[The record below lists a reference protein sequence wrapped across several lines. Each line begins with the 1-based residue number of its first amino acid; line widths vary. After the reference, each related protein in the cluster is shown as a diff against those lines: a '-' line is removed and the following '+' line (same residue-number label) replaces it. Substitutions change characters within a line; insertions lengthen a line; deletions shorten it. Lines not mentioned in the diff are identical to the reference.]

1 MVQGQGGTEVQV
13 EGILKYSKELKRGP
27 NSEIRTKD
35 FFERAFINGNKGDIV
50 TRKVIQT
57 DGAPAA
63 IGPYSQGI
71 VAAPWLFVSGQLG
84 IQPETGELV
93 SSDFALQAR
102 QALENLLQIVLAAGY
117 HSGQIV
123 AVDVFVTDLNN
134 FVAFNS
140 IYAEY
145 FSKHRP
151 ARAVVEV
158 SRLPKDACVEIKCIA
173 YNPGTSSI

>member
-1 MVQGQGGTEVQV
+1 MTC
-13 EGILKYSKELKRGP
+13 
-27 NSEIRTKD
+27 
-35 FFERAFINGNKGDIV
+35 
-50 TRKVIQT
+50 KVIQT
-57 DGAPAA
+57 DQAPAA

-71 VAAPWLFVSGQLG
+71 TAVPFLFVSGQLG

-93 SSDFALQAR
+93 SSDFKIQAK

-117 HSGQIV
+117 NLNQIV
-123 AVDVFVTDLNN
+123 AVDVFVTDLTN
-134 FVAFNS
+134 FANFND

-145 FSKHRP
+145 FSEHRP

-158 SRLPKDACVEIKCIA
+158 SRLPKDACIEIKCIA

>member
-1 MVQGQGGTEVQV
+1 MTC
-13 EGILKYSKELKRGP
+13 
-27 NSEIRTKD
+27 
-35 FFERAFINGNKGDIV
+35 
-50 TRKVIQT
+50 KVIQT
-57 DGAPAA
+57 DRAPAA

-71 VAAPWLFVSGQLG
+71 AVAPLLFVSGQLG
-84 IQPETGELV
+84 ILPETGELV
-93 SSDFALQAR
+93 SSDFASQAR

-117 HSGQIV
+117 NLNQVV

-134 FVAFNS
+134 FTAFNA

-145 FSKHRP
+145 FSEHRP

-158 SRLPKDACVEIKCIA
+158 SRLPKDACIEIKCIA

>member
-1 MVQGQGGTEVQV
+1 MTC
-13 EGILKYSKELKRGP
+13 
-27 NSEIRTKD
+27 
-35 FFERAFINGNKGDIV
+35 
-50 TRKVIQT
+50 KVIQT
-57 DGAPAA
+57 DRAPAA

-71 VAAPWLFVSGQLG
+71 AVAPWLFVSGQLG

-93 SSDFALQAR
+93 GSDFVPQAK
-102 QALENLLQIVLAAGY
+102 QALENLFQIVLAAGY
-117 HSGQIV
+117 NLDQVV

-134 FVAFNS
+134 FADFND
-140 IYAEY
+140 IYADY
-145 FSKHRP
+145 FSEHRP

>member
-1 MVQGQGGTEVQV
+1 MTC
-13 EGILKYSKELKRGP
+13 
-27 NSEIRTKD
+27 
-35 FFERAFINGNKGDIV
+35 
-50 TRKVIQT
+50 KVIQT
-57 DGAPAA
+57 DRAPAA

-71 VAAPWLFVSGQLG
+71 TVAPWLFVSGQLG

-93 SSDFALQAR
+93 SSNFASQAR
-102 QALENLLQIVLAAGY
+102 RALENLMQVVRAAGY
-117 HSGQIV
+117 DLKHVV
-123 AVDVFVTDLNN
+123 AVDVFVTDLNH
-134 FVAFNS
+134 FAAFNE

-145 FSKHRP
+145 FSAHRP

>member
-1 MVQGQGGTEVQV
+1 MTC
-13 EGILKYSKELKRGP
+13 
-27 NSEIRTKD
+27 
-35 FFERAFINGNKGDIV
+35 
-50 TRKVIQT
+50 KVIQT
-57 DGAPAA
+57 DRAPGA

-71 VAAPWLFVSGQLG
+71 TAAPFLFVSGQLG

-93 SSDFALQAR
+93 SSDFKIQAK

-117 HSGQIV
+117 NLNQIV

-134 FVAFNS
+134 FANFND

-145 FSKHRP
+145 FSEHRP

-158 SRLPKDACVEIKCIA
+158 SRLPKDACIEIKCIA

>member
-1 MVQGQGGTEVQV
+1 MATRE
-13 EGILKYSKELKRGP
+13 
-27 NSEIRTKD
+27 
-35 FFERAFINGNKGDIV
+35 DIM
-50 TRKVIQT
+50 TCKVIQT
-57 DGAPAA
+57 DRAPAA

-71 VAAPWLFVSGQLG
+71 AVASWLFVSGQLG

-93 SSDFALQAR
+93 GSDFVPQAK
-102 QALENLLQIVLAAGY
+102 QALENLFQIVLAAGY
-117 HSGQIV
+117 NLDQVV

-134 FVAFNS
+134 FADFND
-140 IYAEY
+140 IYADY
-145 FSKHRP
+145 FSEHRP

>member
-1 MVQGQGGTEVQV
+1 MTC
-13 EGILKYSKELKRGP
+13 
-27 NSEIRTKD
+27 
-35 FFERAFINGNKGDIV
+35 
-50 TRKVIQT
+50 KVIQT
-57 DGAPAA
+57 DRAPAA

-71 VAAPWLFVSGQLG
+71 AVAPLLFVSGQLG

-93 SSDFALQAR
+93 GSDFKLQAR
-102 QALENLLQIVLAAGY
+102 QALENLLQIVLAAGVNLN
-117 HSGQIV
+117 HVV
-123 AVDVFVTDLNN
+123 AVDVFVTDMNN
-134 FVAFNS
+134 FNAFNA

-145 FSKHRP
+145 FSEHRP